1 MLNIAGPEYD
11 FGSVLFAVLE
21 ECEHRRRSFDYDEAE
36 FQLLRVAKEKLAQVK
51 KAYDEFGGS
60 PAYWKTL
67 ETEVLDTAMPQYI
80 TAAREMNALENA
92 KFGVWRG
99 GDPVARFVF
108 ALIGLFIGSIII
120 ALPFVPI
127 FETMFAFAL
136 AAAGALYPE
145 IKRYTHEKRHFR
157 VLNRLVVDAAQYQQ
171 NEKLHYMTSSDI
183 RQSFAIDSGDESGNE
198 SAVGGRQSAGEKTE
212 E

>member
-36 FQLLRVAKEKLAQVK
+36 FQLERVAKEKLAQIK

-67 ETEVLDTAMPQYI
+67 NTEVLDTAMPQYV
-80 TAAREMNALENA
+80 TAAREMNALERA

-99 GDPVARFVF
+99 GDPAARFVF
-108 ALIGLFIGSIII
+108 ALVGLFIGSIII

-157 VLNRLVVDAAQYQQ
+157 VLNRLVVEATQYQQ
-171 NEKLHYMTSSDI
+171 NAKLHYMTSSDI
-183 RQSFAIDSGDESGNE
+183 RQSFAIET
-198 SAVGGRQSAGEKTE
+198 GETTTDPTTDPTTNTPDAEKQ
-212 E
+212 